1 VLFAFLS
8 TLPLTLSLAAEKS
21 TPSVNAETKTKTKT
35 SANQEDPGKETPPIQ
50 DNSFLI
56 EEAYN
61 QEFGMVQHINT
72 FSRASTSRQWLLH
85 LHAGMAAS
93 GPDSPT
99 QLHLF
104 VPGSWHP

>member
-1 VLFAFLS
+1 MPPACLLVFAFWS
-8 TLPLTLSLAAEKS
+8 TLQLTLSLAAEKS
-21 TPSVNAETKTKTKT
+21 TPSVQANT
-35 SANQEDPGKETPPIQ
+35 SANLEDPGKETPPIQ